1 MSMTNLSPTIKTY
14 LFLKSMIFSGSA
26 LTRESANASIID
38 VSDVYFQLP
47 FLAVLFS
54 IN

>member
-1 MSMTNLSPTIKTY
+1 MINLSPKIKTD
-14 LFLKSMIFSGSA
+14 LLLKSMIFSGSH

-47 FLAVLFS
+47 FLAVLLS